1 MLAVIKLGGLQ
12 HIVKENDVIT
22 VNKLPHNVG
31 DEFEISEVLS
41 TINGA
46 DVKVGAPMIA
56 GASVKAKILE
66 QGKDDKVIIFKK
78 KRRQNY
84 RRKRGHRQ
92 EISKIQILSVK

>member
-12 HIVKENDVIT
+12 HIVKANDVIK

-31 DEFEISEVLS
+31 DEFEINEVLS

-46 DVKVGAPMIA
+46 EVKIGAPVVS

-84 RRKRGHRQ
+84 RRQRGHRQ
-92 EISKIQILSVK
+92 EISTIQILSVK